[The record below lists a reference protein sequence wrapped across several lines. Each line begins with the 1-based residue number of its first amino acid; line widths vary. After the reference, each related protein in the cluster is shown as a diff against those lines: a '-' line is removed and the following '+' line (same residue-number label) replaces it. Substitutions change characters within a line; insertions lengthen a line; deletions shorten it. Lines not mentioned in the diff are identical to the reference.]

1 MEDTNSSIN
10 IVTIS
15 ARANSGNSSPLE
27 LRWVQGINKQNITF
41 VNNHTICFPC
51 GNYILFIDLETKAR
65 SVLQCMSGSIGA
77 FAANQSTEVVAFSN
91 QRLNPSIYV
100 YTFPGFVKRA
110 ELTGGAQLDY
120 SLLAFSCTGPY
131 LASYS
136 SIPEFALTLWNW
148 QEGTLLCSKS
158 ESDVPATSLSFNP
171 INWYQLCL
179 SSNEFL
185 TVWNIERCDTI
196 YQLKPT
202 PVKLPNQDGT
212 IVEDAKVAV
221 AAPPPNASPAYEGPS
236 LPVAAV
242 AGITGDIAE
251 TFKPKEEIKPTVHL
265 ACHCWSSTSNLYAG
279 CLEGHIFL
287 FNLDTQKVTML
298 HKTETGGRLS
308 DTSLPE
314 GKIRTMAI
322 YKDELYTA
330 GQDGI
335 LRCFHLK
342 GNDFKV
348 VECWNAES
356 EIENIAFS
364 PDHRFL
370 SVATDKGSLYL
381 YDLMNPKN
389 VSQILSEYHRDV
401 LSADFL
407 VPGDNYCVTVGS
419 SGILQVWSVEDG
431 TNISTFCLN
440 TQVTAMACCPS
451 SHCAAVGSVTGH
463 VYFID
468 ITRVEAPRLIHRVL
482 LSNSPVQHLHYDHTG
497 EILLSGAVDG
507 CVFVLDAKPS
517 YSFQV
522 IGYTEMG
529 GEILDLSTLWNQET
543 SHIQAMALVCPAE
556 SKLNGGGTKLQ
567 LFYMTPQI
575 LSDPTQYTDH
585 KGMLKDDVIGKH
597 DYELERALSSA
608 ILGPNAN
615 LVFGYCNNSPFIYKY
630 ELSKEN
636 SSGASPLTPS
646 KAVQGNQLGAG
657 ALCMSPDQ
665 NWLASV
671 APDGMICVLDTLFME
686 IHAQAQCHSY
696 QNGGVRSLNFSMT
709 DHNIVT
715 TGINDGALV
724 CLKLKAS
731 LLPQVDSADTYGEM
745 LFLRLASTVMLENE
759 SLKKMPLWTPETLS
773 NMQLSAEKQTEEI
786 VEKRSSVD
794 VTEQDESYVDL
805 ASGSAVELTWLD
817 QKVHEVM
824 KEERREF
831 SDLKKALKNQI
842 KELRNKIQSMMREN
856 ESLPDTEKLDQ
867 QEFNMDLEEQ
877 ERLQAESQQEVAR
890 VRKEIE
896 LDNLAKR
903 YLRDIIKKEC
913 WDSMAVK
920 GKSVV
925 AFSSSH
931 EVKNYPLK
939 ERSTKELEDIQR
951 VLNLKRIEAAD
962 RQARKEIIELQPTVG
977 PDDEEEAEEQENSST
992 GDAWSLIGSQSD
1004 SYGGDTS
1011 NLYDQMELHTRE
1023 QKINQIILLQDIIH
1037 RIKVSFNKQFDAVCK
1052 QKEQEIAR
1060 VKEKNVRIKEI
1071 LRELGLEDKVME
1083 FSFTDDEKPE
1093 RALTVEDS
1101 EIKVDKYLTPEQK
1114 AKAEE
1119 QARIE
1124 EQKRL
1129 EALADNA
1136 KQRALI
1142 DMMNGVLEVK
1152 REDIFKVEIT
1162 RPPFMVKE
1170 EADWNEDEK
1179 KQFKEYEKKCK
1190 DLNEEK
1196 DKLRK
1201 ILEAELKKHQASI
1214 RDATLSFDESLTK
1227 LFFKKVKCE
1236 MVIYQEELK
1245 IHSLISAILN
1255 DEELCAREEQLHYFL
1270 DKMRKQKSLSSE
1282 TLQEFREQVEAF
1294 RESYDNMV
1302 AEDKLLDKGFK
1313 KEFSD
1318 VPTHQ
1323 VDQLYKLYRRRPRV
1337 LRMRTQTDGSSPI
1350 GDPPGGLKSHED
1362 AATLLAKAMDE
1373 LDAPENMPE
1382 DVELPVFGRFCLSRR
1397 QKIKSEQEVK
1407 QKALT
1412 LAEMQAF
1419 LQKRGEEDEKTRLDI
1434 ERMMLELNTLRE
1446 EKMKFQLDLTVQ
1458 FLLKQ
1463 GQVEVDSSDLIPNYS
1478 DCVLL
1483 HRGVIEDLNSTI
1495 RTLGEQKITNMV
1507 EVKDFRKGI
1516 FQLEWEHKKM
1526 YMQMEDLNKKIRD
1539 IQRLRVTKELQTFLN
1554 VADYDERI
1562 LHQISILEQ
1571 TLQMQD
1577 RNHEKNVKN
1586 YKDVIKGIER
1596 QIGQKIQVNQQLEQ
1610 EMQEMRASV
1619 SERKHVYNAVGVEQT
1634 AARHA
1639 QERYQEIVQRR
1650 KLVDLAKS
1658 QAQEIAA
1665 LQAEVERLRMKTFPA
1680 LVQMEY

>member
-1 MEDTNSSIN
+1 M
-10 IVTIS
+10 
-15 ARANSGNSSPLE
+15 
-27 LRWVQGINKQNITF
+27 QGINKQNISF
-41 VNNHTICFPC
+41 VNNQTICFPC
-51 GNYILFIDLETKAR
+51 GNYILFTDLETKAR

-77 FAANQSTEVVAFSN
+77 FAVNQSTEVVAFSN

-100 YTFPGFVKRA
+100 YTFPGFVNRA

-120 SLLAFSCTGPY
+120 SLLAFSYTGPY

-136 SIPEFALTLWNW
+136 SIPEYALTLWNW

-185 TVWNIERCDTI
+185 TVWNIERSDTI

-212 IVEDAKVAV
+212 IVEDAKVSV
-221 AAPPPNASPAYEGPS
+221 AALPSNAPPAYDGPS
-236 LPVAAV
+236 LPVAAI
-242 AGITGDIAE
+242 AGITGDLAE
-251 TFKPKEEIKPTVHL
+251 TFTPKEEIQPTVRPVSQ
-265 ACHCWSSTSNLYAG
+265 CWSSTSNLYVG

-298 HKTETGGRLS
+298 HKTNIGEDLS
-308 DTSLPE
+308 NTSLPE

-322 YKDELYTA
+322 YKDELYAA

-348 VECWNAES
+348 DECWNAGS
-356 EIENIAFS
+356 EIESIAFS
-364 PDHRFL
+364 PDHRCL

-381 YDLMNPKN
+381 YDLMDPQN
-389 VSQILSEYHRDV
+389 VSQILSEYHSDV

-419 SGILQVWSVEDG
+419 SGLLQVWSVVDG
-431 TNISTFCLN
+431 TNTSTLHLN
-440 TQVTAMACCPS
+440 TQATAMACCPS

-463 VYFID
+463 VYFVD
-468 ITRVEAPRLIHRVL
+468 ITRVGAPRLIHRVL
-482 LSNSPVQHLHYDHTG
+482 LSNSPVQHLHYDHAG
-497 EILLSGAVDG
+497 QILLSGAVDG
-507 CVFVLDAKPS
+507 YVFVLDAKPS
-517 YSFQV
+517 NSFQV
-522 IGYTEMG
+522 IGYTEMR
-529 GEILDLSTLWNQET
+529 GEILDLSTLCNQKT
-543 SHIQAMALVCPAE
+543 SHVQAMALVCPAE
-556 SKLNGGGTKLQ
+556 SKLDGGGTKLQ
-567 LFYMTPQI
+567 LFYLTPQI
-575 LSDPTQYTDH
+575 LDDPTQYTNH
-585 KGMLKDDVIGKH
+585 KGMLKDDDIRKH

-608 ILGPNAN
+608 VLGPNAN

-636 SSGASPLTPS
+636 SSGASPLTPT

-671 APDGMICVLDTLFME
+671 APDGMMCVLDTRNME
-686 IHAQAQCHSY
+686 IFARAQCHSY

-724 CLKLKAS
+724 CLKLKAPV
-731 LLPQVDSADTYGEM
+731 LPQSDSVDEFGKM
-745 LFLRLASTVMLENE
+745 LFLRLASTIMFENE
-759 SLKKMPLWTPETLS
+759 SLKKMPVWTPETLS
-773 NMQLSAEKQTEEI
+773 NMQLNAEEQTEEI

-805 ASGSAVELTWLD
+805 ASGSAAELTWLD
-817 QKVHEVM
+817 QKIHEVM
-824 KEERREF
+824 KQERKKF

-877 ERLQAESQQEVAR
+877 ERLQAESQREVAR

-920 GKSVV
+920 GKSVA
-925 AFSSSH
+925 AFNTSH

-939 ERSTKELEDIQR
+939 ERSRKELEEIQR
-951 VLNLKRIEAAD
+951 VLNLKRFEAAD
-962 RQARKEIIELQPTVG
+962 HQARKEIVELQPDVG
-977 PDDEEEAEEQENSST
+977 PDDEEEAEEQENMGT

-1023 QKINQIILLQDIIH
+1023 QKINQIVLLQDIIYQ
-1037 RIKVSFNKQFDAVCK
+1037 IKEAFNKQFDAVCK

-1060 VKEKNVRIKEI
+1060 VKEKNLRIKEI
-1071 LRELGLEDKVME
+1071 IPELGLEEKVLE
-1083 FSFTDDEKPE
+1083 PSFTDDEKPE

-1101 EIKVDKYLTPEQK
+1101 EIKVEKYLTPEQK

-1119 QARIE
+1119 QAKIE

-1129 EALADNA
+1129 EALADDA
-1136 KQRALI
+1136 KQRALM
-1142 DMMNGVLEVK
+1142 DMMNGVLEVR
-1152 REDIFKVEIT
+1152 REDIFKVEIP
-1162 RPPFMVKE
+1162 RPTFMVKDE
-1170 EADWNEDEK
+1170 EDWNEDEK

-1214 RDATLSFDESLTK
+1214 RDATSSFDENLTK

-1245 IHSLISAILN
+1245 INSLIFAILN
-1255 DEELCAREEQLHYFL
+1255 DEELCTREEQLHYFL
-1270 DKMRKQKSLSSE
+1270 DNLRKQKAASTE
-1282 TLQEFREQVEAF
+1282 TLQEFREQVENF
-1294 RESYDNMV
+1294 RESYDNLV

-1313 KEFSD
+1313 REFLD
-1318 VPTHQ
+1318 VPSHQ

-1350 GDPPGGLKSHED
+1350 GDPPGGPKSRED
-1362 AATLLAKAMDE
+1362 AAALLAKAMDE

-1382 DVELPVFGRFCLSRR
+1382 GVEFPVWERFCLTRR
-1397 QKIKSEQEVK
+1397 EKIKSEQELK

-1412 LAEMQAF
+1412 VAEMQAF
-1419 LQKRGEEDEKTRLDI
+1419 LQKRVEEDEKIRLDF
-1434 ERMMLELNTLRE
+1434 ERMMMELNTLRE
-1446 EKMKFQLDLTVQ
+1446 EKMKFQLDLTIQ

-1483 HRGVIEDLNSTI
+1483 QRGVIEDLNSTI
-1495 RTLGEQKITNMV
+1495 RTLGEQKIANMV

-1516 FQLEWEHKKM
+1516 FQQEWEHKKM
-1526 YMQMEDLNKKIRD
+1526 HMEMEDLNKKLRD

-1571 TLQMQD
+1571 TLELQD
-1577 RNHEKNVKN
+1577 KDHEKNVKN
-1586 YKDVIKGIER
+1586 CKEIIKGVER
-1596 QIGQKIQVNQQLEQ
+1596 QMNQKMQVNQQLEQ
-1610 EMQEMRASV
+1610 EIQELRASV
-1619 SERKHVYNAVGVEQT
+1619 SERRHIYNAVGVEQA
-1634 AARHA
+1634 AARNA
-1639 QERYQEIVQRR
+1639 QERYQDIVQRR

-1658 QAQEIAA
+1658 QAQEINA
-1665 LQAEVERLRMKTFPA
+1665 LRAEVERLRMKTFPA